1 MNEPTWDE
9 RTLRDPHGRADKAER
24 VQAMFDAI
32 AKTYERVNTVASF
45 GRDAAWRRAAVAA
58 ADVRADDVV
67 LDVACGTGDMIRA
80 FAAGLTRPAQIVG
93 VDFSARMLAAGGYRG
108 LATPV
113 HLIRGDAQRLPLA
126 DRSVDVISCA
136 FGVRNFQNLQQGL
149 NEMQRV
155 LRPGG
160 RVVILEFAVPG
171 NALLAGPHR
180 LYTQHILPRLGKW
193 LSGDAVGA
201 YNYLRQ
207 SVNTFE
213 PVEAMIR
220 HLREAGFEPVTT
232 RTMNLGGVVLYR
244 GVRPV
249 SD

>member
-1 MNEPTWDE
+1 MNAQGWDKQ
-9 RTLRDPHGRADKAER
+9 TLRDPHARADKAAR

-67 LDVACGTGDMIRA
+67 LDVACGTGDMMRA

-93 VDFSARMLAAGGYRG
+93 VDFSVEMLAAGAYRG

-113 HLIRGDAQRLPLA
+113 HLLRGDAQRLPLA
-126 DRSVDVISCA
+126 DQSVDVVSCA
-136 FGVRNFQNLQQGL
+136 FGVRNFQSLQQGL
-149 NEMQRV
+149 DEMRRV

-160 RVVILEFAVPG
+160 RVVILEFAVPE

-180 LYTQHILPRLGKW
+180 LYTRHILPRLGKW
-193 LSGDAVGA
+193 LSGDAGGA
-201 YNYLRQ
+201 YSYLPQ
-207 SVNTFE
+207 SVSTFE
-213 PVEAMIR
+213 QPQAMIQR
-220 HLREAGFEPVTT
+220 LREAGLEPVTT

-249 SD
+249 PD